1 MAISQYNPVHS
12 NGDLKPGDGAI
23 RTASPNGSNSCW
35 EEIFMKS
42 NAENV
47 YFFDADIIENV
58 PWEDVQQN
66 NTGLLERRKIDL
78 EYCKKNG
85 WKIIYP

>member
-1 MAISQYNPVHS
+1 
-12 NGDLKPGDGAI
+12 
-23 RTASPNGSNSCW
+23 
-35 EEIFMKS
+35 MKS

-78 EYCKKNG
+78 EYCKKMVGKSSIHNFEDQ
-85 WKIIYP
+85 

>member
-1 MAISQYNPVHS
+1 
-12 NGDLKPGDGAI
+12 
-23 RTASPNGSNSCW
+23 
-35 EEIFMKS
+35 MKS